1 MKGKRRI
8 PQILVSALLTAEML
22 FCNGTSVQAE
32 LNFGELGSENNQ
44 IAAPAAGI
52 AASSEAIALDDLG
65 ISIAPG
71 SYISIEQTDGFVYVY
86 TQESG
91 TIPYVIVGCY
101 NITAEDFT
109 DQFTQYMAQEYS
121 DLQVTSQES
130 MITLNDREFSCI
142 VYSYNVGG
150 YVVQDTRLFFA
161 ENGNT
166 YMFGAK
172 EIPELSYYVGSTLEE
187 TAGSFAH
194 LAGGDSDYTKH
205 VDSTRS
211 VTSDTAASDPIEDIE
226 STVSDVLKQG
236 GAGNDTAS
244 GGTVGNIGGVSS
256 SVEDGQTGA
265 DSSDGSGDG
274 TQMGSITFSQDTVG
288 YAGTWVPF
296 EDGFQLYLPSD
307 WDVYNVTEEQSQQG
321 VLYIAGDSSGAE
333 TAPGI
338 SVVWAYSDGAETI
351 EEVAAAIGQGGYQVD
366 DIVSINGIPCVS
378 YRIEESDCSAIMFF
392 HPTNRQYL
400 FCVTGVGYAANVDTI
415 CSILTSVSL
424 T

>member
-8 PQILVSALLTAEML
+8 PPILVSALLTAGML

-52 AASSEAIALDDLG
+52 TASPEAVALDDLG

-91 TIPYVIVGCY
+91 TIPYVIVGYY

-109 DQFTQYMAQEYS
+109 NQFTQYMAQEYS

-130 MITLNDREFSCI
+130 MITLNDREFSGI

-187 TAGSFAH
+187 TAGSFAY

-205 VDSTRS
+205 VDGTRS
-211 VTSDTAASDPIEDIE
+211 VTSDAAASDPIEDIE
-226 STVSDVLKQG
+226 STVSDVLGQG
-236 GAGNDTAS
+236 GAGNDQS
-244 GGTVGNIGGVSS
+244 FGGTVGNIGGVSS
-256 SVEDGQTGA
+256 SVEDGQTDTGNT
-265 DSSDGSGDG
+265 DSS
-274 TQMGSITFSQDTVG
+274 QMGSITFSQENVSF
-288 YAGTWVPF
+288 AGTWVPF
-296 EDGFQLYLPSD
+296 EDGFKLYLPND
-307 WDVYNVTEEQSQQG
+307 WDVYELSDEQTKQG
-321 VLYIAGDSSGAE
+321 VLFAAGDTSGVQNP
-333 TAPGI
+333 PGI
-338 SVVWAYSDGAETI
+338 SVVWAYSDGVQSL
-351 EEVAAAIGQGGYQVD
+351 EELAADLTQGGYQVD
-366 DIVSINGIPCVS
+366 DLVSINGIPCVFCS
-378 YRIEESDCSAIMFF
+378 TDSLYGIVFIDRKDATQIDMVIFAGENRGNDQIVETVLRSVRWLPEE
-392 HPTNRQYL
+392 
-400 FCVTGVGYAANVDTI
+400 
-415 CSILTSVSL
+415 
-424 T
+424 

>member
-8 PQILVSALLTAEML
+8 PQILVSALLTAGML
-22 FCNGTSVQAE
+22 FCSSTSVQAE

-52 AASSEAIALDDLG
+52 TASSEAIALDDLG

-130 MITLNDREFSCI
+130 MITLNDREFSGI
-142 VYSYNVGG
+142 VYSYHVGD

-205 VDSTRS
+205 VDGTRS
-211 VTSDTAASDPIEDIE
+211 VTSDAAASDPIEDIE
-226 STVSDVLKQG
+226 STVSDVLGQG
-236 GAGNDTAS
+236 GVGKDQSS

-256 SVEDGQTGA
+256 SVEDGQTDTENT
-265 DSSDGSGDG
+265 DSSS
-274 TQMGSITFSQDTVG
+274 MGSITFSQENVSF
-288 YAGTWVPF
+288 AGTWVPF
-296 EDGFQLYLPSD
+296 EDGFKLYLPND
-307 WDVYNVTEEQSQQG
+307 WDVYELSDEQTQQG
-321 VLYIAGDSSGAE
+321 VLFAAGDTSGVQN
-333 TAPGI
+333 PPRI
-338 SVVWAYSDGAETI
+338 SVVWVYSDGAQSL
-351 EEVAAAIGQGGYQVD
+351 EELAADLTQGGYQVD
-366 DIVSINGIPCVS
+366 DLVSINGIPCIS
-378 YRIEESDCSAIMFF
+378 YRVEESDCSAIMFF
-392 HPTNRQYL
+392 HPTNKQYL
-400 FCVTGVGYAANVDTI
+400 FCVTGAGYAANTDMI
-415 CSILTSVSL
+415 CHILTSLSL

>member
-8 PQILVSALLTAEML
+8 PQILVSALLTAGML
-22 FCNGTSVQAE
+22 FCSSTSVQAE

-52 AASSEAIALDDLG
+52 TASSEAIALDDLG

-86 TQESG
+86 TQKSG

-205 VDSTRS
+205 VDGTRS
-211 VTSDTAASDPIEDIE
+211 VTSDAAASDPIEDIE
-226 STVSDVLKQG
+226 STVSDVLGQG
-236 GAGNDTAS
+236 GVGKDQSS

-256 SVEDGQTGA
+256 SVEDGQTDTENT
-265 DSSDGSGDG
+265 DSSS
-274 TQMGSITFSQDTVG
+274 MGSITFSQENVSF
-288 YAGTWVPF
+288 AGTWVPF
-296 EDGFQLYLPSD
+296 EDGFKLYLPND
-307 WDVYNVTEEQSQQG
+307 WDVYELSDEQTQQG
-321 VLYIAGDSSGAE
+321 VLFAAGDTSGVQN
-333 TAPGI
+333 PPRI
-338 SVVWAYSDGAETI
+338 SVVWVYSDGAQSL
-351 EEVAAAIGQGGYQVD
+351 EELAADLTQGGYQVD
-366 DIVSINGIPCVS
+366 DLVSINGIPCIS
-378 YRIEESDCSAIMFF
+378 YRVEESDCSAIMFF
-392 HPTNRQYL
+392 HPTNKQYL
-400 FCVTGVGYAANVDTI
+400 FCVTGAGYAANTDMI
-415 CSILTSVSL
+415 CHILTSLSL

>member
-8 PQILVSALLTAEML
+8 PQILVSALLTAGML
-22 FCNGTSVQAE
+22 FCSSTSVQAE

-52 AASSEAIALDDLG
+52 TASSEAIALDDLG

-101 NITAEDFT
+101 NIIAEDFT

-130 MITLNDREFSCI
+130 MITLNDREFSGI
-142 VYSYNVGG
+142 AYSYHVGG

-205 VDSTRS
+205 VDGTRS
-211 VTSDTAASDPIEDIE
+211 VTSDAAASDPIEDIE
-226 STVSDVLKQG
+226 STVSDVLGQG
-236 GAGNDTAS
+236 GVGKDQSS

-256 SVEDGQTGA
+256 SVEDGQTDTENT
-265 DSSDGSGDG
+265 DSSS
-274 TQMGSITFSQDTVG
+274 MGSITFSQENVSF
-288 YAGTWVPF
+288 AGTWVPF
-296 EDGFQLYLPSD
+296 EDGFKLYLPND
-307 WDVYNVTEEQSQQG
+307 WDVYELSDEQTQQG
-321 VLYIAGDSSGAE
+321 VLFAAGDTSGVQN
-333 TAPGI
+333 PPRI
-338 SVVWAYSDGAETI
+338 SVVWVYSDGAQSL
-351 EEVAAAIGQGGYQVD
+351 EELAADLTQGGYQVD
-366 DIVSINGIPCVS
+366 DLVSINGIPCIS
-378 YRIEESDCSAIMFF
+378 YRVEESDCSAIMFF
-392 HPTNRQYL
+392 HPTNKQYL
-400 FCVTGVGYAANVDTI
+400 FCVTGAGYAANTDMI
-415 CSILTSVSL
+415 CHILTSLSL

>member
-8 PQILVSALLTAEML
+8 PPILVSALLTAGML

-52 AASSEAIALDDLG
+52 TASPEAVALDDLG
-65 ISIAPG
+65 ISIVPG

-91 TIPYVIVGCY
+91 TIPYVIVGYY

-109 DQFTQYMAQEYS
+109 NQFTQYMAQEYS

-130 MITLNDREFSCI
+130 MITLNDREFSGI

-187 TAGSFAH
+187 QQEALPILLVET
-194 LAGGDSDYTKH
+194 
-205 VDSTRS
+205 
-211 VTSDTAASDPIEDIE
+211 VT
-226 STVSDVLKQG
+226 
-236 GAGNDTAS
+236 
-244 GGTVGNIGGVSS
+244 
-256 SVEDGQTGA
+256 
-265 DSSDGSGDG
+265 
-274 TQMGSITFSQDTVG
+274 TQSM
-288 YAGTWVPF
+288 
-296 EDGFQLYLPSD
+296 
-307 WDVYNVTEEQSQQG
+307 
-321 VLYIAGDSSGAE
+321 
-333 TAPGI
+333 
-338 SVVWAYSDGAETI
+338 
-351 EEVAAAIGQGGYQVD
+351 
-366 DIVSINGIPCVS
+366 
-378 YRIEESDCSAIMFF
+378 
-392 HPTNRQYL
+392 
-400 FCVTGVGYAANVDTI
+400 
-415 CSILTSVSL
+415 
-424 T
+424 

>member
-8 PQILVSALLTAEML
+8 HQSLVSALLTAGML
-22 FCNGTSVQAE
+22 FCSSTSVQAE

-52 AASSEAIALDDLG
+52 TASSEAIALDDLG

-130 MITLNDREFSCI
+130 MITLNDREFSGI

-187 TAGSFAH
+187 TAGSFAC

-205 VDSTRS
+205 VDGTRS
-211 VTSDTAASDPIEDIE
+211 VTSDAAALDPIEDIE
-226 STVSDVLKQG
+226 STVSDVLGQG
-236 GAGNDTAS
+236 GAGNDQSS

-256 SVEDGQTGA
+256 SVEDGQTDTENT
-265 DSSDGSGDG
+265 DSSS
-274 TQMGSITFSQDTVG
+274 MGSITFSQENVSF
-288 YAGTWVPF
+288 AGTWVPF
-296 EDGFQLYLPSD
+296 EDGFKLYLPND
-307 WDVYNVTEEQSQQG
+307 WDVYELSDEQTQQG
-321 VLYIAGDSSGAE
+321 VLFAAGDTSGVQN
-333 TAPGI
+333 PPRI
-338 SVVWAYSDGAETI
+338 SVVWVYSDGAQSL
-351 EEVAAAIGQGGYQVD
+351 EELAADLTQGGYQVD
-366 DIVSINGIPCVS
+366 DLVSINGIPCIS
-378 YRIEESDCSAIMFF
+378 YRVEESDCSAIMFF
-392 HPTNRQYL
+392 HPTNKQYL
-400 FCVTGVGYAANVDTI
+400 FCVTGAGYAANTDMI
-415 CSILTSVSL
+415 CHILTSLSL

>member
-8 PQILVSALLTAEML
+8 PQILVSALLIAGML
-22 FCNGTSVQAE
+22 FCSGTSVQAE
-32 LNFGELGSENNQ
+32 LNFGELGNENNQ
-44 IAAPAAGI
+44 VAAPAVGI
-52 AASSEAIALDDLG
+52 TASPEAVALDDLG

-130 MITLNDREFSCI
+130 MITLNDREFSGI
-142 VYSYNVGG
+142 VYSYHVGG

-205 VDSTRS
+205 VDGTRS
-211 VTSDTAASDPIEDIE
+211 VTSDAAASDPIEDIE
-226 STVSDVLKQG
+226 STVSDVLGQG
-236 GAGNDTAS
+236 GVGKDQSS

-256 SVEDGQTGA
+256 SVEDGQTDTENT
-265 DSSDGSGDG
+265 DSSS
-274 TQMGSITFSQDTVG
+274 MGSITFSQENVSF
-288 YAGTWVPF
+288 AGTWVPF
-296 EDGFQLYLPSD
+296 EDGFKLYLPND
-307 WDVYNVTEEQSQQG
+307 WDVYELSDEQTQQG
-321 VLYIAGDSSGAE
+321 VLFAAGDTSGVQN
-333 TAPGI
+333 PPRI
-338 SVVWAYSDGAETI
+338 SVVWVYSDGAQSL
-351 EEVAAAIGQGGYQVD
+351 EELAADLTQGGYQVD
-366 DIVSINGIPCVS
+366 DLVSINGIPCIS
-378 YRIEESDCSAIMFF
+378 YRVEESDCSAIMFF
-392 HPTNRQYL
+392 HPTNKQYL
-400 FCVTGVGYAANVDTI
+400 FCVTGAGYAANTDMI
-415 CSILTSVSL
+415 CHILTSLSL

>member
-8 PQILVSALLTAEML
+8 HQSLVSALLTAGML
-22 FCNGTSVQAE
+22 FCSSTSVQAE

-52 AASSEAIALDDLG
+52 TASSEAIALDDLG

-71 SYISIEQTDGFVYVY
+71 SYISIEQTDGFVYIY

-130 MITLNDREFSCI
+130 MITLNDREFSGI
-142 VYSYNVGG
+142 VYSYHVGG

-205 VDSTRS
+205 VDGTRS
-211 VTSDTAASDPIEDIE
+211 VTSDVTASGPIEDIE
-226 STVSDVLKQG
+226 STVSDVLEQG
-236 GAGNDTAS
+236 GVGKDQSS

-256 SVEDGQTGA
+256 SVEDGQT
-265 DSSDGSGDG
+265 DTENTDNSS
-274 TQMGSITFSQDTVG
+274 MGSITFSQENVSF
-288 YAGTWVPF
+288 AGTWVPF
-296 EDGFQLYLPSD
+296 EDGFKLYLPND
-307 WDVYNVTEEQSQQG
+307 WDVYELSDEQTQQG
-321 VLYIAGDSSGAE
+321 VLFAAGDTSGVQNP
-333 TAPGI
+333 PGI
-338 SVVWAYSDGAETI
+338 SVVWVYSDGAQSL
-351 EEVAAAIGQGGYQVD
+351 EELAADLTQGSYQVD
-366 DIVSINGIPCVS
+366 DLVSINGIPCIS
-378 YRIEESDCSAIMFF
+378 YRVEESDCSAIMFF
-392 HPTNRQYL
+392 HPTNKQYL
-400 FCVTGVGYAANVDTI
+400 FCVTGAGYAANTDMI
-415 CSILTSVSL
+415 CHILTSLSL

>member
-8 PQILVSALLTAEML
+8 PPILVSALLTAGML

-52 AASSEAIALDDLG
+52 TASPEAVALDDLG
-65 ISIAPG
+65 ISIVPG

-91 TIPYVIVGCY
+91 TIPYVIVGYY

-109 DQFTQYMAQEYS
+109 NQFTQYMAQEYS

-130 MITLNDREFSCI
+130 MITLNDREFSGI

-187 TAGSFAH
+187 TAGSFAY

-205 VDSTRS
+205 VDGTRS
-211 VTSDTAASDPIEDIE
+211 VTSDAAASDPIEDIE
-226 STVSDVLKQG
+226 STVSDVLGQG
-236 GAGNDTAS
+236 GAGNDQS
-244 GGTVGNIGGVSS
+244 FGGTVGNIGGVSS
-256 SVEDGQTGA
+256 SGKMGRQIREIQTALKWEVSHFLRKMSASPEPGFLLRMGL
-265 DSSDGSGDG
+265 SCIC
-274 TQMGSITFSQDTVG
+274 QMTGMCMS
-288 YAGTWVPF
+288 
-296 EDGFQLYLPSD
+296 YLMSRPNRECS
-307 WDVYNVTEEQSQQG
+307 SQQ
-321 VLYIAGDSSGAE
+321 V
-333 TAPGI
+333 TP
-338 SVVWAYSDGAETI
+338 
-351 EEVAAAIGQGGYQVD
+351 
-366 DIVSINGIPCVS
+366 P
-378 YRIEESDCSAIMFF
+378 ESRTRLEFLWYG
-392 HPTNRQYL
+392 PT
-400 FCVTGVGYAANVDTI
+400 VTVRSPLRSLQQTLLRAVI
-415 CSILTSVSL
+415 RWMILSPSM
-424 T
+424 

>member
-8 PQILVSALLTAEML
+8 PPILVSALLTAGML

-52 AASSEAIALDDLG
+52 TASPEAVALDDLG
-65 ISIAPG
+65 ISIVPG

-91 TIPYVIVGCY
+91 TIPYVIVGYY

-109 DQFTQYMAQEYS
+109 NQFTQYMAQEYS

-130 MITLNDREFSCI
+130 MITLNDREFSGI

-187 TAGSFAH
+187 TAGSFAY

-205 VDSTRS
+205 VDGTRS
-211 VTSDTAASDPIEDIE
+211 VTSDAAASDPIEDIE
-226 STVSDVLKQG
+226 STVSDVLGQG
-236 GAGNDTAS
+236 GAGNDQS
-244 GGTVGNIGGVSS
+244 FGGTVGNIGGVSS
-256 SVEDGQTGA
+256 SMEDGQTDTGNT
-265 DSSDGSGDG
+265 DSS
-274 TQMGSITFSQDTVG
+274 QMGSITFSQENVSF
-288 YAGTWVPF
+288 AGTWVPF
-296 EDGFQLYLPSD
+296 EDGFKLYLPND
-307 WDVYNVTEEQSQQG
+307 WDVYELSDEQTKQG
-321 VLYIAGDSSGAE
+321 VLFAAGDTSGVQNP
-333 TAPGI
+333 PGI
-338 SVVWAYSDGAETI
+338 SVVWA
-351 EEVAAAIGQGGYQVD
+351 
-366 DIVSINGIPCVS
+366 
-378 YRIEESDCSAIMFF
+378 
-392 HPTNRQYL
+392 
-400 FCVTGVGYAANVDTI
+400 
-415 CSILTSVSL
+415 
-424 T
+424 

>member
-8 PQILVSALLTAEML
+8 PQILVSALLTAGML
-22 FCNGTSVQAE
+22 FCSSTSVQAE

-52 AASSEAIALDDLG
+52 TASSEAIALDDLG

-71 SYISIEQTDGFVYVY
+71 SYISIEQTDGFVYIY

-130 MITLNDREFSCI
+130 MITLNDREFSGI
-142 VYSYNVGG
+142 VYSYHVGG

-172 EIPELSYYVGSTLEE
+172 EIPELSDYVGSTLEE

-205 VDSTRS
+205 VDGTRS
-211 VTSDTAASDPIEDIE
+211 VTSDAAASDPIEDIE
-226 STVSDVLKQG
+226 STVSDVLGQG
-236 GAGNDTAS
+236 GVGKDQSS

-256 SVEDGQTGA
+256 SVEDGQTDTENT
-265 DSSDGSGDG
+265 DSSS
-274 TQMGSITFSQDTVG
+274 MGSITFSQENVSF
-288 YAGTWVPF
+288 AGTWVPF
-296 EDGFQLYLPSD
+296 EDGFKLYLPND
-307 WDVYNVTEEQSQQG
+307 WDVYELSDEQTQQG
-321 VLYIAGDSSGAE
+321 VLFAAGDTSGVQNP
-333 TAPGI
+333 PGI
-338 SVVWAYSDGAETI
+338 SVVWVYSDGAQSL
-351 EEVAAAIGQGGYQVD
+351 EELAADLTQGGYQVD
-366 DIVSINGIPCVS
+366 DLVSINGIPCIS
-378 YRIEESDCSAIMFF
+378 YRVEESDCSAIMFF
-392 HPTNRQYL
+392 HPTNKQYL
-400 FCVTGVGYAANVDTI
+400 FCVTGAGYAANTDMI
-415 CSILTSVSL
+415 CHILTSLSL

>member
-8 PQILVSALLTAEML
+8 HQSLVSALLTAGML
-22 FCNGTSVQAE
+22 FCSSTSVQAE

-52 AASSEAIALDDLG
+52 TASSEAIALDDLG

-86 TQESG
+86 TQKSG

-130 MITLNDREFSCI
+130 MITLNDREFSGI
-142 VYSYNVGG
+142 VYSYHVGG

-194 LAGGDSDYTKH
+194 LTGGDSDYTKH
-205 VDSTRS
+205 VDGTRS
-211 VTSDTAASDPIEDIE
+211 VTSDAAASDPIEDIE
-226 STVSDVLKQG
+226 STVSDVLGQG
-236 GAGNDTAS
+236 GVGKDQSS

-256 SVEDGQTGA
+256 SVEDGQTDTENT
-265 DSSDGSGDG
+265 DSSS
-274 TQMGSITFSQDTVG
+274 MGSITFSQENVSF
-288 YAGTWVPF
+288 AGTWVPF
-296 EDGFQLYLPSD
+296 EDGFKLYLPND
-307 WDVYNVTEEQSQQG
+307 WDVYELSDEQTQQG
-321 VLYIAGDSSGAE
+321 VLFAAGDTSGVQN
-333 TAPGI
+333 PPRI
-338 SVVWAYSDGAETI
+338 SVVWVYSDGAQSL
-351 EEVAAAIGQGGYQVD
+351 EELAADLTQGGYQVD
-366 DIVSINGIPCVS
+366 DLVSINGIPCIS
-378 YRIEESDCSAIMFF
+378 YRVEESDCSAIMFF
-392 HPTNRQYL
+392 HPTNKQYL
-400 FCVTGVGYAANVDTI
+400 FCVTGAGYAANTDMI
-415 CSILTSVSL
+415 CHILTSLSL

>member
-8 PQILVSALLTAEML
+8 PPILVSALLTAGML

-52 AASSEAIALDDLG
+52 TASPEAVALDDLG

-109 DQFTQYMAQEYS
+109 NQFTQYMAQEYS

-130 MITLNDREFSCI
+130 MITLNDREFSGI
-142 VYSYNVGG
+142 VYSYNVDG

-187 TAGSFAH
+187 IAGSFAC

-205 VDSTRS
+205 VDGTRS
-211 VTSDTAASDPIEDIE
+211 VTSDAAASDPIEDIE
-226 STVSDVLKQG
+226 STVSDVLGQG
-236 GAGNDTAS
+236 GAGNDQS
-244 GGTVGNIGGVSS
+244 FGGTVGNIGGVSS
-256 SVEDGQTGA
+256 SVEDGQTDTGNT
-265 DSSDGSGDG
+265 DSS
-274 TQMGSITFSQDTVG
+274 QMGSITFSQENVSF
-288 YAGTWVPF
+288 AGTWVPF
-296 EDGFQLYLPSD
+296 EDGFKLYLPND
-307 WDVYNVTEEQSQQG
+307 WDVYELSDEQTKQG
-321 VLYIAGDSSGAE
+321 VLFAAGDTSGVQNP
-333 TAPGI
+333 PGI
-338 SVVWAYSDGAETI
+338 SWYGPTVTVRSPLRSLQQTLLRAVIRWMILSPSMEFHVFPTGLKKVTT
-351 EEVAAAIGQGGYQVD
+351 VRLCF
-366 DIVSINGIPCVS
+366 SIQPTSSI
-378 YRIEESDCSAIMFF
+378 CSA
-392 HPTNRQYL
+392 
-400 FCVTGVGYAANVDTI
+400 
-415 CSILTSVSL
+415 
-424 T
+424 

>member
-8 PQILVSALLTAEML
+8 PPILVSALLTAGML

-52 AASSEAIALDDLG
+52 TASPEAVALDDLG
-65 ISIAPG
+65 ISIVPG

-91 TIPYVIVGCY
+91 TIPYVIVGYY

-109 DQFTQYMAQEYS
+109 NQFTQYMAQEYS

-130 MITLNDREFSCI
+130 MITLNDREFSGI

-187 TAGSFAH
+187 TAGSFAYP
-194 LAGGDSDYTKH
+194 AGGDSDYTKH
-205 VDSTRS
+205 VDGTRS
-211 VTSDTAASDPIEDIE
+211 VTSDAAASDPIEDIE
-226 STVSDVLKQG
+226 STVSDVLGQG
-236 GAGNDTAS
+236 GAGNDQS
-244 GGTVGNIGGVSS
+244 FGGTVGNIGGVSS
-256 SVEDGQTGA
+256 SVEDGQTDMGNT
-265 DSSDGSGDG
+265 DSS
-274 TQMGSITFSQDTVG
+274 QMGSITFSQENVSF
-288 YAGTWVPF
+288 AGTWVPF
-296 EDGFQLYLPSD
+296 EDGFKLYLPND
-307 WDVYNVTEEQSQQG
+307 WDVYELSDEQTKQG
-321 VLYIAGDSSGAE
+321 VLFAAGDTSGVQNP
-333 TAPGI
+333 PGI
-338 SVVWAYSDGAETI
+338 SVVWAYSDGAQSL
-351 EEVAAAIGQGGYQVD
+351 EELAADLTKGGYQVD
-366 DIVSINGIPCVS
+366 DLVSINGIPCIS
-378 YRIEESDCSAIMFF
+378 YRVEESDYSAIMFF
-392 HPTNRQYL
+392 HPTNKQYL
-400 FCVTGVGYAANVDTI
+400 FCVTGAGYASNTDMI
-415 CSILTSVSL
+415 CHILTSLSFI
-424 T
+424 

>member
-8 PQILVSALLTAEML
+8 PQILVSALLTAGML
-22 FCNGTSVQAE
+22 FCSGTSVQAE

-52 AASSEAIALDDLG
+52 TASSEAIALDDLG

-101 NITAEDFT
+101 NIIAEDFT

-130 MITLNDREFSCI
+130 MITLNDREFSGI
-142 VYSYNVGG
+142 AYSYHVGG

-205 VDSTRS
+205 VDGTRS
-211 VTSDTAASDPIEDIE
+211 VTSDAAASDPIEDIE
-226 STVSDVLKQG
+226 STVSDVLGQG
-236 GAGNDTAS
+236 GAGKDQAS

-256 SVEDGQTGA
+256 SVEDGQTDTENT
-265 DSSDGSGDG
+265 DSSS
-274 TQMGSITFSQDTVG
+274 MGSITFSQENVSF
-288 YAGTWVPF
+288 AGTWVPF
-296 EDGFQLYLPSD
+296 EDGFKLYLPND
-307 WDVYNVTEEQSQQG
+307 WDVYELSDEQTQQG
-321 VLYIAGDSSGAE
+321 VLFAAGDTSGVQN
-333 TAPGI
+333 PPRI
-338 SVVWAYSDGAETI
+338 SVVWVYSDGAQSL
-351 EEVAAAIGQGGYQVD
+351 EELAADLTQGGYQVD
-366 DIVSINGIPCVS
+366 DLVSINGIPCIS
-378 YRIEESDCSAIMFF
+378 YRVEESDCSAIMFF
-392 HPTNRQYL
+392 HPTNKQYL
-400 FCVTGVGYAANVDTI
+400 FCVTGAGYAANTDMI
-415 CSILTSVSL
+415 CHILTSLSL

>member
-8 PQILVSALLTAEML
+8 SQILVSVLLTAEML

-52 AASSEAIALDDLG
+52 TASPEAVALDDLG

-109 DQFTQYMAQEYS
+109 NQFTQYMAQEYS

-130 MITLNDREFSCI
+130 MITLNDREFSGI
-142 VYSYNVGG
+142 VYSYNVDG

-187 TAGSFAH
+187 TAGSFAC

-205 VDSTRS
+205 VDGTRS
-211 VTSDTAASDPIEDIE
+211 VTSDAAASDPIEDIE
-226 STVSDVLKQG
+226 STVSDVLGQG
-236 GAGNDTAS
+236 GAGNDQS
-244 GGTVGNIGGVSS
+244 FGGTVGNIGGVSS
-256 SVEDGQTGA
+256 SVEDGQT
-265 DSSDGSGDG
+265 
-274 TQMGSITFSQDTVG
+274 DTGNRLNARVI
-288 YAGTWVPF
+288 ATR
-296 EDGFQLYLPSD
+296 
-307 WDVYNVTEEQSQQG
+307 VYHAKYKV
-321 VLYIAGDSSGAE
+321 
-333 TAPGI
+333 
-338 SVVWAYSDGAETI
+338 
-351 EEVAAAIGQGGYQVD
+351 
-366 DIVSINGIPCVS
+366 
-378 YRIEESDCSAIMFF
+378 F
-392 HPTNRQYL
+392 
-400 FCVTGVGYAANVDTI
+400 
-415 CSILTSVSL
+415 
-424 T
+424 

>member
-52 AASSEAIALDDLG
+52 TASPEAVALDDLG

-86 TQESG
+86 TQKSG

-205 VDSTRS
+205 VDGTRS
-211 VTSDTAASDPIEDIE
+211 VTSDAAASDPIEDIE
-226 STVSDVLKQG
+226 STVSDVLGQG
-236 GAGNDTAS
+236 GVGKDQSS

-256 SVEDGQTGA
+256 SVEDGQTDTENT
-265 DSSDGSGDG
+265 DSSS
-274 TQMGSITFSQDTVG
+274 MGSITFSQENVSF
-288 YAGTWVPF
+288 AGTWVPF
-296 EDGFQLYLPSD
+296 EDGFKLYLPND
-307 WDVYNVTEEQSQQG
+307 WDVYELSDEQTQQG
-321 VLYIAGDSSGAE
+321 VLFAAGDTSGVQN
-333 TAPGI
+333 PPRI
-338 SVVWAYSDGAETI
+338 SVVWVYSDGAQSL
-351 EEVAAAIGQGGYQVD
+351 EELAADLTQGGYQVD
-366 DIVSINGIPCVS
+366 DLVSINGIPCIS
-378 YRIEESDCSAIMFF
+378 YRVEESDCSAIMFF
-392 HPTNRQYL
+392 HPTNKQYL
-400 FCVTGVGYAANVDTI
+400 FCVTGAGYAANTDMI
-415 CSILTSVSL
+415 CHILTSLSL

>member
-8 PQILVSALLTAEML
+8 PQVLVSALLTAGML
-22 FCNGTSVQAE
+22 FCSGTSVQAE

-52 AASSEAIALDDLG
+52 TASSEAIALDDLG

-130 MITLNDREFSCI
+130 MITLNDREFSGI
-142 VYSYNVGG
+142 AYSYHVGG

-205 VDSTRS
+205 VDGTRS
-211 VTSDTAASDPIEDIE
+211 VTSDAAASDPIEDIE
-226 STVSDVLKQG
+226 STVSDVLGQG
-236 GAGNDTAS
+236 GVGKDQSS

-256 SVEDGQTGA
+256 SVEDGQTDTENT
-265 DSSDGSGDG
+265 DSSS
-274 TQMGSITFSQDTVG
+274 MGSITFSQENVSF
-288 YAGTWVPF
+288 AGTWVPF
-296 EDGFQLYLPSD
+296 EDGFKLYLPND
-307 WDVYNVTEEQSQQG
+307 WDVYELSDEQTQQG
-321 VLYIAGDSSGAE
+321 VLFAAGDTSGVQN
-333 TAPGI
+333 PPRI
-338 SVVWAYSDGAETI
+338 SVVWVYSDGAQSL
-351 EEVAAAIGQGGYQVD
+351 EELAADLTQGGYQVD
-366 DIVSINGIPCVS
+366 DLVSINGIPCIS
-378 YRIEESDCSAIMFF
+378 YRVEESDCSAIMFF
-392 HPTNRQYL
+392 HPTNKQYL
-400 FCVTGVGYAANVDTI
+400 FCVTGAGYAANTDMI
-415 CSILTSVSL
+415 CHILTSLSL

>member
-8 PQILVSALLTAEML
+8 HQSLVSALLTAGML
-22 FCNGTSVQAE
+22 FCSSTSVQAE

-52 AASSEAIALDDLG
+52 TASSEAIALDDLG

-130 MITLNDREFSCI
+130 MITLNDREFSGI
-142 VYSYNVGG
+142 VYSYHVGG

-187 TAGSFAH
+187 TAGSFAY

-205 VDSTRS
+205 VDGTRS
-211 VTSDTAASDPIEDIE
+211 VTSDTAAQDPIEDIE
-226 STVSDVLKQG
+226 STVSDVLGQG
-236 GAGNDTAS
+236 GVGKDQSS

-256 SVEDGQTGA
+256 SVEDGQTDTENT
-265 DSSDGSGDG
+265 DSSS
-274 TQMGSITFSQDTVG
+274 MGSITFSQENVSF
-288 YAGTWVPF
+288 AGTWVPF
-296 EDGFQLYLPSD
+296 EDGFKLYLPND
-307 WDVYNVTEEQSQQG
+307 WDVYELSDEQTQQG
-321 VLYIAGDSSGAE
+321 VLFAAGDTSGVQN
-333 TAPGI
+333 PPRI
-338 SVVWAYSDGAETI
+338 SVVWVYSDGAQSL
-351 EEVAAAIGQGGYQVD
+351 EELAADLTQGGYQVD
-366 DIVSINGIPCVS
+366 DLVSINGIPCIS
-378 YRIEESDCSAIMFF
+378 YRVEESDCSAIMFF
-392 HPTNRQYL
+392 HPTNKQYL
-400 FCVTGVGYAANVDTI
+400 FCVTGAGYAANTDMI
-415 CSILTSVSL
+415 CHILTSLSL

>member
-8 PQILVSALLTAEML
+8 PQILVSALLTAGML
-22 FCNGTSVQAE
+22 FCSSTSVQAE

-52 AASSEAIALDDLG
+52 TASSEAIALDDLG

-130 MITLNDREFSCI
+130 MITLNDREFSGI
-142 VYSYNVGG
+142 VYSYHVGG

-205 VDSTRS
+205 VDGTRS
-211 VTSDTAASDPIEDIE
+211 VTSDAAASDPIEDIE
-226 STVSDVLKQG
+226 STVSDVLGQG
-236 GAGNDTAS
+236 GVGKDQSS

-256 SVEDGQTGA
+256 SVEDGQTDTENT
-265 DSSDGSGDG
+265 DSSS
-274 TQMGSITFSQDTVG
+274 MGSITFSQENVSF
-288 YAGTWVPF
+288 AGTWVPF
-296 EDGFQLYLPSD
+296 EDGFKLYLPND
-307 WDVYNVTEEQSQQG
+307 WDVYELSDEQTQQG
-321 VLYIAGDSSGAE
+321 VLFAAGDTFGVQN
-333 TAPGI
+333 PPRI
-338 SVVWAYSDGAETI
+338 SVVWVYSDGAQSL
-351 EEVAAAIGQGGYQVD
+351 EELAADLTQGGYQVD
-366 DIVSINGIPCVS
+366 DLVSINGIPCIS
-378 YRIEESDCSAIMFF
+378 YRLEESDCSAIMFF
-392 HPTNRQYL
+392 HPTNKQYL
-400 FCVTGVGYAANVDTI
+400 FCVTGAGYAANTDMI
-415 CSILTSVSL
+415 CHILTSLSL

>member
-8 PQILVSALLTAEML
+8 PQILVSALLTTGML
-22 FCNGTSVQAE
+22 FCSSTSVQAE

-52 AASSEAIALDDLG
+52 TASSEAIALDDLG

-130 MITLNDREFSCI
+130 MITLNDREFSGI
-142 VYSYNVGG
+142 VYSYHVGD

-205 VDSTRS
+205 VDGTRS
-211 VTSDTAASDPIEDIE
+211 VTSDAAASDPIEDIE
-226 STVSDVLKQG
+226 STVSDVLGQG
-236 GAGNDTAS
+236 GVGKDQSS

-256 SVEDGQTGA
+256 SVEDGQTDTENT
-265 DSSDGSGDG
+265 DSSS
-274 TQMGSITFSQDTVG
+274 MGSITFSQENVSF
-288 YAGTWVPF
+288 AGTWVPF
-296 EDGFQLYLPSD
+296 EDGFKLYLPND
-307 WDVYNVTEEQSQQG
+307 WDVYELSDEQTQQG
-321 VLYIAGDSSGAE
+321 VLFAAGDTSGVQN
-333 TAPGI
+333 PPRI
-338 SVVWAYSDGAETI
+338 SVVWVYSDGAQSL
-351 EEVAAAIGQGGYQVD
+351 EELAADLTQGGYQVD
-366 DIVSINGIPCVS
+366 DLVSINGIPCIS
-378 YRIEESDCSAIMFF
+378 YRVEESDCSAIMFF
-392 HPTNRQYL
+392 HPTNKQYL
-400 FCVTGVGYAANVDTI
+400 FCVTGAGYAANTDMI
-415 CSILTSVSL
+415 CHILTSLSL

>member
-8 PQILVSALLTAEML
+8 PQILVSALLTAGML
-22 FCNGTSVQAE
+22 FCSSTSVQAE

-52 AASSEAIALDDLG
+52 TASSEAIALDDLG

-71 SYISIEQTDGFVYVY
+71 SYISIEQTDGFVYIY

-130 MITLNDREFSCI
+130 MITLNDREFSGI
-142 VYSYNVGG
+142 VYSYHVGG

-205 VDSTRS
+205 VDGTRS
-211 VTSDTAASDPIEDIE
+211 VTSDAAALDPIEDIE
-226 STVSDVLKQG
+226 STVSDVLGQG
-236 GAGNDTAS
+236 GVGKDQSS

-256 SVEDGQTGA
+256 SVEDGQT
-265 DSSDGSGDG
+265 DTENTDNSS
-274 TQMGSITFSQDTVG
+274 MGSITFSQENVSF
-288 YAGTWVPF
+288 AGTWVPF
-296 EDGFQLYLPSD
+296 EDGFKLYLPND
-307 WDVYNVTEEQSQQG
+307 WDVYELSDEQTQQG
-321 VLYIAGDSSGAE
+321 VLFAAGDTSGVQNP
-333 TAPGI
+333 PGI
-338 SVVWAYSDGAETI
+338 SVVWAYSDGAQSL
-351 EEVAAAIGQGGYQVD
+351 EELAADLTQGGYQVD
-366 DIVSINGIPCVS
+366 DLVSINGIPCIS
-378 YRIEESDCSAIMFF
+378 YRLEESDCSAIMFF
-392 HPTNRQYL
+392 HPINKQYL
-400 FCVTGVGYAANVDTI
+400 FCATGAGYAANTDMI
-415 CSILTSVSL
+415 CHILTSLSL

>member
-8 PQILVSALLTAEML
+8 PPILVSALLTAGML

-52 AASSEAIALDDLG
+52 TASSEAIALDDLG

-86 TQESG
+86 TQKSG

-130 MITLNDREFSCI
+130 MITLNDREFSGI
-142 VYSYNVGG
+142 VYSYHVGG

-205 VDSTRS
+205 VDGTRS
-211 VTSDTAASDPIEDIE
+211 VTSDAAASDPIEDIE
-226 STVSDVLKQG
+226 STVSDVLGQG
-236 GAGNDTAS
+236 GVGKDQSS

-256 SVEDGQTGA
+256 SVEDGQTDTENT
-265 DSSDGSGDG
+265 DSSS
-274 TQMGSITFSQDTVG
+274 MGSITFSQENVSF
-288 YAGTWVPF
+288 AGTWVPF
-296 EDGFQLYLPSD
+296 EDGFKLYLPND
-307 WDVYNVTEEQSQQG
+307 WDVYELSDEQTQQG
-321 VLYIAGDSSGAE
+321 VLFAAGDTSGVQN
-333 TAPGI
+333 PPRI
-338 SVVWAYSDGAETI
+338 SVVWVYSDGAQSL
-351 EEVAAAIGQGGYQVD
+351 EELAADLTQGGYQVD
-366 DIVSINGIPCVS
+366 DLVSINGIPCIS
-378 YRIEESDCSAIMFF
+378 YRVEESDCSAIMFF
-392 HPTNRQYL
+392 HPTNKQYL
-400 FCVTGVGYAANVDTI
+400 FCVTGAGYAANTDMI
-415 CSILTSVSL
+415 CHILTSLSL

>member
-52 AASSEAIALDDLG
+52 TASPEAVALDDLG

-91 TIPYVIVGCY
+91 TIPYVIVGYY

-109 DQFTQYMAQEYS
+109 NQFTQYMAQEYS

-130 MITLNDREFSCI
+130 MITLNDREFSGI

-187 TAGSFAH
+187 TAGSFAY

-205 VDSTRS
+205 VDGTRS
-211 VTSDTAASDPIEDIE
+211 VTSDAAASDPIEDIE
-226 STVSDVLKQG
+226 STVSDVLGQG
-236 GAGNDTAS
+236 GAGNDQS
-244 GGTVGNIGGVSS
+244 FGGTVGNIGGVSS
-256 SVEDGQTGA
+256 SVEDGQTDMGNT
-265 DSSDGSGDG
+265 DSS
-274 TQMGSITFSQDTVG
+274 QMGSITFSQENVSF
-288 YAGTWVPF
+288 AGTWVPF
-296 EDGFQLYLPSD
+296 EDGFKLYLPND
-307 WDVYNVTEEQSQQG
+307 WDVYELSDEQTKQG
-321 VLYIAGDSSGAE
+321 VFFAAGDTSGVQNP
-333 TAPGI
+333 PGI
-338 SVVWAYSDGAETI
+338 SVVWAYSDGAQSL
-351 EEVAAAIGQGGYQVD
+351 EELAADLTKGGYQVD
-366 DIVSINGIPCVS
+366 DLVSINGIPCIS
-378 YRIEESDCSAIMFF
+378 YRVEESDCSAIMFF
-392 HPTNRQYL
+392 HPTNKQYL
-400 FCVTGVGYAANVDTI
+400 FCVTGAGYAANTDMI
-415 CSILTSVSL
+415 CHILTSLSL

>member
-8 PQILVSALLTAEML
+8 PPILVSALLTAGML

-52 AASSEAIALDDLG
+52 TASPEAVALDDLG
-65 ISIAPG
+65 ISIVPG

-91 TIPYVIVGCY
+91 TIPYVIVGYY

-109 DQFTQYMAQEYS
+109 NQFTQYMAQEYS

-130 MITLNDREFSCI
+130 MITLNDREFSGI

-187 TAGSFAH
+187 TAGSFAY

-205 VDSTRS
+205 VDGTRS
-211 VTSDTAASDPIEDIE
+211 VTSDAAASDPIEDIE
-226 STVSDVLKQG
+226 STVSDVLGQG
-236 GAGNDTAS
+236 GAGNDQS
-244 GGTVGNIGGVSS
+244 FGGTVGNIGGVSS
-256 SVEDGQTGA
+256 SMEDGQTDTGNT
-265 DSSDGSGDG
+265 DSS
-274 TQMGSITFSQDTVG
+274 QMGSITFSQENVSF
-288 YAGTWVPF
+288 AGTWVPF
-296 EDGFQLYLPSD
+296 EDGFKLYLPND
-307 WDVYNVTEEQSQQG
+307 WDVYELSDEQTTQG
-321 VLYIAGDSSGAE
+321 VLFAAGDTSGVQNP
-333 TAPGI
+333 PGI
-338 SVVWAYSDGAETI
+338 SVVWAYSDGAQSL
-351 EEVAAAIGQGGYQVD
+351 EELAADLTKGGYQVD
-366 DIVSINGIPCVS
+366 DLVSINGIPCIS
-378 YRIEESDCSAIMFF
+378 YRVEESDYSAIMFF
-392 HPTNRQYL
+392 HPTNKQYL
-400 FCVTGVGYAANVDTI
+400 FCVTGAGYASNKDMI
-415 CSILTSVSL
+415 CHILTSLSFI
-424 T
+424 

>member
-8 PQILVSALLTAEML
+8 PPILVSALLTAGML

-52 AASSEAIALDDLG
+52 TASPEAVALDDLG
-65 ISIAPG
+65 ISIVPG

-91 TIPYVIVGCY
+91 TIPYVIVGYY

-109 DQFTQYMAQEYS
+109 NQFTQYMAQEYS

-130 MITLNDREFSCI
+130 MITLNDREFSGI

-187 TAGSFAH
+187 TAGSFAY

-205 VDSTRS
+205 VDGTRS
-211 VTSDTAASDPIEDIE
+211 VTSDAAASDPIEDIE
-226 STVSDVLKQG
+226 STVSDVLGQG
-236 GAGNDTAS
+236 GAGNDQS
-244 GGTVGNIGGVSS
+244 FGGTVGNIGGVSS
-256 SVEDGQTGA
+256 SVEDGQTDTGNT
-265 DSSDGSGDG
+265 DSS
-274 TQMGSITFSQDTVG
+274 QMGSITFSQENVSF
-288 YAGTWVPF
+288 AGTWVPF
-296 EDGFQLYLPSD
+296 EDGFKLYLPND
-307 WDVYNVTEEQSQQG
+307 WDVYELSDEQTKQG
-321 VLYIAGDSSGAE
+321 VLFAAGDTSGVQNP
-333 TAPGI
+333 PGI
-338 SVVWAYSDGAETI
+338 SVVWAYSDGAQSL
-351 EEVAAAIGQGGYQVD
+351 EELAADLTKGGYQVD
-366 DIVSINGIPCVS
+366 DLVSINGIPCIS
-378 YRIEESDCSAIMFF
+378 YRVEESDYSAIMFF
-392 HPTNRQYL
+392 HPTDQQYIL
-400 FCVTGVGYAANVDTI
+400 CITATQYTANVDMI
-415 CSILTSVSL
+415 CSILTSLSL
-424 T
+424 TAS

>member
-8 PQILVSALLTAEML
+8 HQSLVSALLTAGML
-22 FCNGTSVQAE
+22 FCSSTSVQAE

-52 AASSEAIALDDLG
+52 TASSEAIALDDLG

-130 MITLNDREFSCI
+130 MITLNDREFSGI
-142 VYSYNVGG
+142 VYSYHVGG

-205 VDSTRS
+205 VDGTRS
-211 VTSDTAASDPIEDIE
+211 VTSDAAASDPIEDIE
-226 STVSDVLKQG
+226 STVSDVLGQG
-236 GAGNDTAS
+236 GVGKDQSS

-256 SVEDGQTGA
+256 SVEDGQTDTENT
-265 DSSDGSGDG
+265 DSS
-274 TQMGSITFSQDTVG
+274 QMGSITFSQENVSF
-288 YAGTWVPF
+288 AGTWVPF
-296 EDGFQLYLPSD
+296 EDGFKLYLPND
-307 WDVYNVTEEQSQQG
+307 WDVYELSDEQTQQG
-321 VLYIAGDSSGAE
+321 VLFAAGDTSGVQN
-333 TAPGI
+333 PPRI
-338 SVVWAYSDGAETI
+338 SVVWVYSDGAQSL
-351 EEVAAAIGQGGYQVD
+351 EELAADLTQGGYQVD
-366 DIVSINGIPCVS
+366 DLVSINGIPCIS
-378 YRIEESDCSAIMFF
+378 YRVEESDCSAIMFF
-392 HPTNRQYL
+392 HPTNKQYL
-400 FCVTGVGYAANVDTI
+400 FCVTGAGYAANTDMI
-415 CSILTSVSL
+415 CHILTSLSL

>member
-52 AASSEAIALDDLG
+52 TASPEAVALDDLG

-109 DQFTQYMAQEYS
+109 NQFTQYMAQEYS

-130 MITLNDREFSCI
+130 MITLNDREFSGI

-187 TAGSFAH
+187 TAGSFAY

-205 VDSTRS
+205 VDGTRS
-211 VTSDTAASDPIEDIE
+211 VTSDAAASDPIEDIE
-226 STVSDVLKQG
+226 STVSDVLGQG
-236 GAGNDTAS
+236 GAGNDQS
-244 GGTVGNIGGVSS
+244 FGGTVGNIGGVSS
-256 SVEDGQTGA
+256 SVEDGQTDTGNT
-265 DSSDGSGDG
+265 DSS
-274 TQMGSITFSQDTVG
+274 QMGSITFSQENVSF
-288 YAGTWVPF
+288 AGTWVPF
-296 EDGFQLYLPSD
+296 EDGFKLYLPND
-307 WDVYNVTEEQSQQG
+307 WDVYELSDEQTKQG
-321 VLYIAGDSSGAE
+321 VLFVAGDTSGVQNP
-333 TAPGI
+333 PGI
-338 SVVWAYSDGAETI
+338 SVVWAYSDGAQSL
-351 EEVAAAIGQGGYQVD
+351 EELAADITKGGYQVD
-366 DIVSINGIPCVS
+366 DLVSINGIPCIS
-378 YRIEESDCSAIMFF
+378 YRVEESDCSAFMFF
-392 HPTNRQYL
+392 HPTNKQYL
-400 FCVTGVGYAANVDTI
+400 FCVTGAGYAANTDMI
-415 CSILTSVSL
+415 CHILTSLSL

>member
-8 PQILVSALLTAEML
+8 PPILVSALLTAGML

-44 IAAPAAGI
+44 IAALAAGI
-52 AASSEAIALDDLG
+52 TASPEAVALDDLG
-65 ISIAPG
+65 ISIVPG

-91 TIPYVIVGCY
+91 TIPYVIVGYY

-109 DQFTQYMAQEYS
+109 NQFTQYMAQEYS

-130 MITLNDREFSCI
+130 MITLNDREFSGI

-187 TAGSFAH
+187 TAGSFAY

-205 VDSTRS
+205 VDGTRS
-211 VTSDTAASDPIEDIE
+211 VTSDAAASDPIEDIE
-226 STVSDVLKQG
+226 STVSDVLGQG
-236 GAGNDTAS
+236 GAGNDQS
-244 GGTVGNIGGVSS
+244 FGGTVGNIGGVSS
-256 SVEDGQTGA
+256 SVEDGQTDTGNT
-265 DSSDGSGDG
+265 DSS
-274 TQMGSITFSQDTVG
+274 QMGSITFSQENVSF
-288 YAGTWVPF
+288 AGTWVPF
-296 EDGFQLYLPSD
+296 EDGFKLYLPND
-307 WDVYNVTEEQSQQG
+307 WDVYELSDEQTKQG
-321 VLYIAGDSSGAE
+321 VLFAAGDTSGVQNP
-333 TAPGI
+333 PGI
-338 SVVWAYSDGAETI
+338 SVVWAYSDGAQSL
-351 EEVAAAIGQGGYQVD
+351 EELAADLTKGGYQVD
-366 DIVSINGIPCVS
+366 DLVSINGIPCIS
-378 YRIEESDCSAIMFF
+378 YRVEESDYSAIMFF
-392 HPTNRQYL
+392 HSTNKQYL
-400 FCVTGVGYAANVDTI
+400 FCVTRAGYASNTDMI
-415 CSILTSVSL
+415 CHILTSLSL

>member
-1 MKGKRRI
+1 MKPDKRTSK
-8 PQILVSALLTAEML
+8 ILISAFVTAGMLLCGGVL
-22 FCNGTSVQAE
+22 VQAD
-32 LNFGELGSENNQ
+32 LNLGELGSENNQ
-44 IAAPAAGI
+44 ITAPAQGV
-52 AASSEAIALDDLG
+52 AASADVIALDDLG

-71 SYISIEQTDGFVYVY
+71 SYVSIEQADGFVYIY
-86 TQESG
+86 TQEANS
-91 TIPYVIVGCY
+91 IPYVIVGCY
-101 NITAEDFT
+101 NLTADDFS
-109 DQFTQYMAQEYS
+109 DQFTQYMGQEYS
-121 DLQVTSQES
+121 DVQVISQERTV
-130 MITLNDREFSCI
+130 TLNGRDFSCI
-142 VYSYNVGG
+142 QYSYGVGG
-150 YVVQDTRLFFA
+150 YTVQDTRLFAA
-161 ENGNT
+161 ENGKT

-172 EIPELSYYVGSTLEE
+172 EVPELSYYAGSVLEE
-187 TAGSFAH
+187 TAGSFAY
-194 LAGGDSDYTKH
+194 LAGGDSDYAKH

-211 VTSDTAASDPIEDIE
+211 VTSDGMDAVDNIE
-226 STVSDVLKQG
+226 STVGDIIEQG

-256 SVEDGQTGA
+256 SVEDAQTGA

>member
-52 AASSEAIALDDLG
+52 TASPEAVALDDLG

-91 TIPYVIVGCY
+91 TIPYVIVGYY

-109 DQFTQYMAQEYS
+109 NQFTQYMAQEYS

-130 MITLNDREFSCI
+130 MITLNDREFSGI
-142 VYSYNVGG
+142 VYSYHVGD

-205 VDSTRS
+205 VDGTRS
-211 VTSDTAASDPIEDIE
+211 VTSDAAASDPIEDIE
-226 STVSDVLKQG
+226 STVSDVLGQG
-236 GAGNDTAS
+236 GVGKDQSS

-256 SVEDGQTGA
+256 SVEDGQTDTENT
-265 DSSDGSGDG
+265 DSSS
-274 TQMGSITFSQDTVG
+274 MGSITFSQENVSF
-288 YAGTWVPF
+288 AGTWVPF
-296 EDGFQLYLPSD
+296 EDGFKLYLPND
-307 WDVYNVTEEQSQQG
+307 WDVYELSDEQTQQG
-321 VLYIAGDSSGAE
+321 VLFAAGDTSGVQN
-333 TAPGI
+333 PPRI
-338 SVVWAYSDGAETI
+338 SVVWVYSDGAQSL
-351 EEVAAAIGQGGYQVD
+351 EELAADLTQGGYQVD
-366 DIVSINGIPCVS
+366 DLVSINGIPCIS
-378 YRIEESDCSAIMFF
+378 YRVEESDCSAIMFF
-392 HPTNRQYL
+392 HPTNKQYL
-400 FCVTGVGYAANVDTI
+400 FCVTGAGYAANTDMI
-415 CSILTSVSL
+415 CHILTSLSL

>member
-8 PQILVSALLTAEML
+8 PQILVSALLTAGML
-22 FCNGTSVQAE
+22 FCSGTSVQAG

-52 AASSEAIALDDLG
+52 TASPEAVALDDLG
-65 ISIAPG
+65 ISIVPG

-91 TIPYVIVGCY
+91 TIPYVIVGYY

-109 DQFTQYMAQEYS
+109 NQFTQYMAQEYS

-205 VDSTRS
+205 VDGTRS
-211 VTSDTAASDPIEDIE
+211 VTSDAAASDPIEDIE
-226 STVSDVLKQG
+226 STVSDVLGQG
-236 GAGNDTAS
+236 GAGNDQSS
-244 GGTVGNIGGVSS
+244 GGTVGNIDGVSS
-256 SVEDGQTGA
+256 SVEDEQTDTGNT
-265 DSSDGSGDG
+265 DSS
-274 TQMGSITFSQDTVG
+274 QMGSITFSQENVSF
-288 YAGTWVPF
+288 AGTWVPF
-296 EDGFQLYLPSD
+296 EDGFKLYLPND
-307 WDVYNVTEEQSQQG
+307 WDVYELSDEQTQQG
-321 VLYIAGDSSGAE
+321 VLFAAGDTSGVQNP
-333 TAPGI
+333 PGI
-338 SVVWAYSDGAETI
+338 SVVWAYSDGAQSL
-351 EEVAAAIGQGGYQVD
+351 EELAADLTKGGYQVD
-366 DIVSINGIPCVS
+366 DLVSINGIPCIS
-378 YRIEESDCSAIMFF
+378 YRVEESDCSAIMFF
-392 HPTNRQYL
+392 HPTNKQYL
-400 FCVTGVGYAANVDTI
+400 FCVTGAGYAANTDMI
-415 CSILTSVSL
+415 CHILTSLSL

>member
-8 PQILVSALLTAEML
+8 PQILVSALLTAGML
-22 FCNGTSVQAE
+22 FCSSTSVQAE

-52 AASSEAIALDDLG
+52 TASSEAIALDDLG

-86 TQESG
+86 TQKSG

-205 VDSTRS
+205 VDGTRS
-211 VTSDTAASDPIEDIE
+211 VTSDAAASDPIEDIE
-226 STVSDVLKQG
+226 STVSDVLGQG
-236 GAGNDTAS
+236 GVGKDQSS

-256 SVEDGQTGA
+256 SVEDGQTDTENT
-265 DSSDGSGDG
+265 DSSS
-274 TQMGSITFSQDTVG
+274 MGSITFSQENVSF
-288 YAGTWVPF
+288 AGTWVPF
-296 EDGFQLYLPSD
+296 EDGFKLYLPKD
-307 WDVYNVTEEQSQQG
+307 WDVYELSVEQTQQG
-321 VLYIAGDSSGAE
+321 VLFAAGDTSGVQN
-333 TAPGI
+333 PPRI
-338 SVVWAYSDGAETI
+338 SVVWVYSDGAQSL
-351 EEVAAAIGQGGYQVD
+351 EELAADLTQGGYQVD
-366 DIVSINGIPCVS
+366 DLVSINGIPCIS
-378 YRIEESDCSAIMFF
+378 YRVEESDCSAIMFF
-392 HPTNRQYL
+392 HPTNKQYL
-400 FCVTGVGYAANVDTI
+400 FCVTGAGYAANTDMI
-415 CSILTSVSL
+415 CHILTSLSL